1 MCYYPDALVRT
12 VSAAGSPVFLINEV
26 PCFIR
31 VVVVA
36 WNSYQLTSQ
45 TIHCD
50 AFSADSLFPRKRSL
64 QWQQ

>member
-12 VSAAGSPVFLINEV
+12 VSAAGSPVFLINGV

-36 WNSYQLTSQ
+36 
-45 TIHCD
+45 
-50 AFSADSLFPRKRSL
+50 
-64 QWQQ
+64 